1 MVKTFEQSTTLH
13 DLNLQPGDLSGD
25 LISGGTISNFAST
38 GIQDLATET
47 TVTVEDGK
55 LTVDHLSAKTVS
67 LNTIKGEQIVIR
79 GDIKVYGI
87 VDAGFV
93 RTTEIIT
100 NQRYEKQYLEFAQD
114 NEQGTNVGT
123 GLLWPASGYNKQLV
137 YRNNPDRFFL
147 SETVDLAPGRQFTIN
162 GNAVLTSSGLGT
174 GVTESNLQTVG
185 NLKELTVIGNVNL
198 GDMVHYDAFQGKFA
212 IGNAEPTHLF
222 SVYDFESDTDFY
234 IEGDKNGRARVGTFN
249 NRPVD
254 IVSDDQVRISVSE
267 TGDIT
272 LGQELRDSTVTR
284 VYGKLSVGIKN
295 PVEQFEVAGNMRLG
309 GKLFAQG
316 DQAPTEGH
324 YYTGDIIWNTNPRP
338 TAFIGWV
345 CTQSGF
351 PGTWKAFGQIFE

>member
-1 MVKTFEQSTTLH
+1 MVKTFEQSTTLQ

-25 LISGGTISNFAST
+25 LINGGTITNFAST
-38 GIQDLATET
+38 GISDLATET
-47 TVTVEDGK
+47 TLTVEDGK
-55 LTVDHLSAKTVS
+55 ITVDQVSADILSV
-67 LNTIKGEQIVIR
+67 NTIKGDQIVIR

-93 RTTEIIT
+93 RTTEVIT

-123 GLLWPASGYNKQLV
+123 GLLWPSSGYNKQLV

-147 SETVDLAPGRQFTIN
+147 SESVDLAPGREFTIN
-162 GNAVLTSSGLGT
+162 GTSVLTSGNLGA
-174 GVTESNLQTVG
+174 GVVDSNLQTLG
-185 NLKELTVIGNVNL
+185 NLKDLTVIGNVNI
-198 GDMVHYDAFQGKFA
+198 GDMVHYDAQQGKFA

-234 IEGDKNGRARVGTFN
+234 IDGDKNGRARAGTFN

-254 IVSDDQVRISVSE
+254 IITDDQVRISIE
-267 TGDIT
+267 DQGDIT
-272 LGQELRDSTVTR
+272 LGKEGRDTAVTR

-295 PVEQFEVAGNMRLG
+295 PQEQFEVAGNMRIG

-324 YYTGDIIWNTNPRP
+324 YYQGDIIWNTNPR
-338 TAFIGWV
+338 ANAYIGWV

-351 PGTWKAFGQIFE
+351 PGTWNSFGQIFG